1 MRCAQLNLCNYTS
14 LKAFLKVSFVLIF
27 ILMSG
32 GSAWAGD
39 IGKTYL
45 PKDSQAAKAVPVDEF
60 ELLKKRVLVLEDRDV
75 IQGLLSRYSLNVD
88 LGRAEAFLSLF
99 TDDCVFA
106 TDVGGKITYRRGKKE
121 LGEMLAGGA
130 PPKGQHLQLDYNITV
145 DGDTATAVGYQNLTS
160 LRDSSLSMTRAAF
173 RSLKFRRIAGA
184 WLIQEVYTISI
195 DNEAEYLK
203 VLPPDM

>member
-1 MRCAQLNLCNYTS
+1 M
-14 LKAFLKVSFVLIF
+14 F
-27 ILMSG
+27 ILTSG
-32 GSAWAGD
+32 GAAWPGD
-39 IGKTYL
+39 SGKTTL
-45 PKDSQAAKAVPVDEF
+45 PKDSQAAKVVSVEEF
-60 ELLKKRVLVLEDRDV
+60 ELLKKRLQILEDRDA
-75 IQGLLSRYSLNVD
+75 IQGILSRYSLNVD

-130 PPKGQHLQLDYNITV
+130 PPKGQHLQLDYNINI
-145 DGDTATAVGYQNLTS
+145 DGGTATAVGYQNLTS
-160 LRDSSLSMTRAAF
+160 LRDNALSMNRAAF
-173 RSLKFRRIAGA
+173 RTLKFRRIAGA

-203 VLPPDM
+203 VLPPEI